1 MEIVFGVTQGLLL
14 RPLFN
19 TFLTDLFFIINNID
33 KESYADH
40 NMPDIVAHNFDDFKK
55 SLEKTSTTLLQCFD
69 DNFLEKTVT
78 SVIY

>member
-1 MEIVFGVTQGLLL
+1 MEVVFGVTQGLLL

-40 NMPDIVAHNFDDFKK
+40 NMPYIVAHNFDDF
-55 SLEKTSTTLLQCFD
+55 
-69 DNFLEKTVT
+69 
-78 SVIY
+78 